1 MTASLTAIAAIVSI
15 DSRKAPYN
23 QVAPA
28 QGVGASDIPEV
39 RQAGMLGLL
48 GMYRIPKGITL
59 LQNRSIAKVIWN
71 DDSTE
76 KTTIVCQSRTPCVH
90 PIPGSL
96 TRGGYGGGGGDLS
109 PGCIGNCGVVTVGQ
123 P

>member
-1 MTASLTAIAAIVSI
+1 MLTAKRTWLSIFLLTASLTAIAAIVSI

-39 RQAGMLGLL
+39 RQAGMLGLV
-48 GMYRIPKGITL
+48 GMYRISKGITSL
-59 LQNRSIAKVIWN
+59 PNGSTVTVIWN
-71 DDSTE
+71 DGSTE
-76 KTTIVCQSRTPCVH
+76 KATIVCQSGTPCVQ

-96 TRGGYGGGGGDLS
+96 TGGGGG
-109 PGCIGNCGVVTVGQ
+109 GGGGG
-123 P
+123 